1 MVLDLYD
8 MALGLTTAVNPLI
21 EGVLRRSI
29 GPVRNPDY
37 SVSDGYEDIPVQM
50 EVQALSTSDLQLLD
64 NLQQQ
69 SDARAVYLR
78 GAANALNRPLQSGGD
93 VLVFD
98 GSEWLITQVLEEWGE
113 DEWRKV
119 IVTRQIAQPQTS
131 N

>member
-8 MALGLTTAVNPLI
+8 MALGLTTAVNPLT
-21 EGVLRRSI
+21 EGVLRRSS
-29 GPVRNPDY
+29 GPVRQDDY

-64 NLQQQ
+64 TLQQQ
-69 SDARAVYLR
+69 SEARAVYLR
-78 GAANALNRPLQSGGD
+78 GSAQALNRPLQTGGD
-93 VLVFD
+93 VLVFE
-98 GSEWLITQVLEEWGE
+98 GSEWLITQILEEWGD